1 MTSIPVAICRFSYNK
16 FKRFYLKRER
26 LFVDFWLYF
35 WNVHEIYNVLKN
47 TKSILA
53 QLLPKL
59 LHPKEMLTEA
69 SKRSCFSTPFC
80 NQRVN
85 GFETLLMSAQHNYFP
100 LFQQIRDKLSWK
112 KSALVTFEIFLLFV
126 NTLTPD
132 DKCSRRYI
140 QTFWQ
145 QVQAPLSQKEET
157 FFRFFIA
164 FLKCAWNLEHS
175 QTKEEYPSLIITEIN
190 SSERDVYLSV

>member
-1 MTSIPVAICRFSYNK
+1 MTSIPVAKCRFSDNN
-16 FKRFYLKRER
+16 FKRVSLKKER
-26 LFVDFWLYF
+26 LLVDIWLYF

-47 TKSILA
+47 KKSILA

-100 LFQQIRDKLSWK
+100 LFRQIRDKLSWK

-132 DKCSRRYI
+132 VKDSRRNMQI
-140 QTFWQ
+140 FWQ
-145 QVQAPLSQKEET
+145 QLQTPLSQKGKT
-157 FFRFFIA
+157 FCGFFLV
-164 FLKCAWNLEHS
+164 FLKYAWNGEHS
-175 QTKEEYPSLIITEIN
+175 EKKEEYPCLIITGIIA
-190 SSERDVYLSV
+190 SERDVFLSV